1 MPLSVQRWRRIE
13 RILDG
18 ALDLDPDQRSAYLTR
33 TCTAVPGL
41 REDVEA
47 VLRSCDRAGGF
58 LEMPAHAFA
67 EPLLAEARTY
77 R

>member
-1 MPLSVQRWRRIE
+1 MPLSAQRWRRIE

-18 ALDLDPDQRSAYLTR
+18 ALDLDPDQRPAYLIR
-33 TCTAVPGL
+33 TCTGDPGL